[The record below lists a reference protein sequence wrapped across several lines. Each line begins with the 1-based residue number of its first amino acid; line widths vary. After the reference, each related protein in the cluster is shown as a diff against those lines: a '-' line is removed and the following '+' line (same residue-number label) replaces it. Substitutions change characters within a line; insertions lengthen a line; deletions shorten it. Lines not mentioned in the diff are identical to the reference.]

1 MEIIFKYFNNKSVE
15 NNNLLELIFE
25 PETVEYLKKS
35 GYTIESGNIHK
46 HTLAIMLTKNS
57 DSKRKIVSDLITK
70 CYWDDNFLDIKE
82 ITENIILGGVTH
94 KKSYK
99 YNILYFLLH
108 HSYPESIILK
118 VLESNKVDL
127 DIYDK
132 YSNTLIHN
140 VICKKKYPNVFIKL
154 LELCDSDIINK
165 KNDKGLS
172 CWDIA
177 LQITDFDF
185 YLEKIIACGK
195 FNFDE
200 EFIKNKFEIIK
211 NYCEC
216 KNINDNQKSCDIEY
230 KYLYKIFDF
239 TKDLNLLNNYWYF
252 YYDISLVYYFEDIYQ
267 IVCVNRKKL
276 EIILN
281 FIKFIGWYYNF
292 DKNFEIDLELFDSI
306 DDYFMSSFLLKKI
319 NHQDFYSGI
328 QYILKNNDCDE
339 LVKSKNYIEAHLDC
353 KFFISNIED
362 MKNIYKDYFG
372 HFVLLKSFFT
382 TDDDDYCNKLIYLVL
397 FNSLKNNINID
408 ILKTYIRKILV
419 KFKIDCKTCNNL
431 FKINYNSG
439 EINRENELIPYLIHN
454 YNCDEELITMY
465 VGLGFFK
472 HRYNFK
478 PVNNDLFCKMIELNM
493 YDKVYLII
501 NDLNLDYYYYFFK
514 PSVDILSIF
523 EYYLSVRNT
532 VKSYDIIQKTGP
544 IIFNYI
550 SFHNFNESNKIC
562 EKFYKLS
569 KKKFNKD
576 TTYPNDSA
584 LYWACKNNMS
594 NIAAFLLDNCL
605 SDPNYMDSD
614 GKNVLIWSCI
624 NSMESIGLRLLDIEN
639 IDTTKLDSTY
649 KSALNYAVENGL
661 EKISAKLIQILINL
675 LENQKK

>member
-57 DSKRKIVSDLITK
+57 DSKRKIASNLITK

-267 IVCVNRKKL
+267 IVCVNKKKL

-281 FIKFIGWYYNF
+281 FIKFIG
-292 DKNFEIDLELFDSI
+292 
-306 DDYFMSSFLLKKI
+306 
-319 NHQDFYSGI
+319 
-328 QYILKNNDCDE
+328 
-339 LVKSKNYIEAHLDC
+339 
-353 KFFISNIED
+353 
-362 MKNIYKDYFG
+362 
-372 HFVLLKSFFT
+372 
-382 TDDDDYCNKLIYLVL
+382 
-397 FNSLKNNINID
+397 
-408 ILKTYIRKILV
+408 
-419 KFKIDCKTCNNL
+419 
-431 FKINYNSG
+431 
-439 EINRENELIPYLIHN
+439 
-454 YNCDEELITMY
+454 
-465 VGLGFFK
+465 
-472 HRYNFK
+472 
-478 PVNNDLFCKMIELNM
+478 
-493 YDKVYLII
+493 
-501 NDLNLDYYYYFFK
+501 
-514 PSVDILSIF
+514 
-523 EYYLSVRNT
+523 
-532 VKSYDIIQKTGP
+532 
-544 IIFNYI
+544 
-550 SFHNFNESNKIC
+550 
-562 EKFYKLS
+562 
-569 KKKFNKD
+569 
-576 TTYPNDSA
+576 
-584 LYWACKNNMS
+584 
-594 NIAAFLLDNCL
+594 
-605 SDPNYMDSD
+605 
-614 GKNVLIWSCI
+614 
-624 NSMESIGLRLLDIEN
+624 
-639 IDTTKLDSTY
+639 
-649 KSALNYAVENGL
+649 
-661 EKISAKLIQILINL
+661 
-675 LENQKK
+675 